1 MKPLIYHLLP
11 LNITYSQLEKWTSR
25 HPEKSSSHSR
35 KSSWLRTNC
44 FNWFLSWGLILH
56 CMFTFKAACW
66 SLRGPEMEEV
76 LLSVYFFTTRLIQVN
91 LSSQVCSCSGFEGFK
106 GKVAAWIAMK
116 LQMFAS
122 ELESDFYKQ
131 IRLVALVFWL
141 LGEHHFVHCFKECSV
156 ESIC

>member
-56 CMFTFKAACW
+56 CVFTFKAACW
-66 SLRGPEMEEV
+66 SLRGPEMEEA
-76 LLSVYFFTTRLIQVN
+76 LHSIYFFTTRLIQVN

-106 GKVAAWIAMK
+106 GNIAAWRAMK
-116 LQMFAS
+116 LLMFAS
-122 ELESDFYKQ
+122 ELEWLLQADQ
-131 IRLVALVFWL
+131 IGAEVFWL
-141 LGEHHFVHCFKECSV
+141 LGEHHFGHWFKECSV

>member
-11 LNITYSQLEKWTSR
+11 LNIKSWQLKKWTSR
-25 HPEKSSSHSR
+25 YLEFSSSHSR
-35 KSSWLRTNC
+35 KSSWQRTNC
-44 FNWFLSWGLILH
+44 FYWFLSWDLILD
-56 CMFTFKAACW
+56 CMLTFKDACW
-66 SLRGPEMEEV
+66 SLRGPEMEET
-76 LLSVYFFTTRLIQVN
+76 LHSIYFFTTRLIQVN
-91 LSSQVCSCSGFEGFK
+91 LSSQVCSCSVFEGFK

-116 LQMFAS
+116 LWMFAS

-141 LGEHHFVHCFKECSV
+141 LGEHHFGHWFKECSV